1 MPERYP
7 PMPTPLPPGAPV
19 NPFPQQKIAN
29 DAWSKS
35 WAARGK
41 WAKANPKL
49 SGYIAPKPIIP
60 PIDPGIETDDVK
72 TGTNANFT
80 GLFFSSLPNYSIK
93 EALSL
98 RSLTGNEILM
108 VAHRENFYTTNEV
121 LNSNILDIVESRNFY
136 SPTEIIKL
144 QAPDYSY
151 LFQNNLAAY
160 AVSLTSS
167 IITVSIPSAGLNQ
180 SSKIQV
186 ETFAPRE
193 IKNDTIY

>member
-1 MPERYP
+1 MTEKLPWEETLEGLEDRTRYIQREYKP
-7 PMPTPLPPGAPV
+7 PHIKPSTNGTG
-19 NPFPQQKIAN
+19 NRT
-29 DAWSKS
+29 S
-35 WAARGK
+35 WDPK
-41 WAKANPKL
+41 TKKL
-49 SGYIAPKPIIP
+49 SIVPAIP
-60 PIDPGIETDDVK
+60 RKDEETTTTVK

-121 LNSNILDIVESRNFY
+121 LNSNIVDLVESRNFY

-167 IITVSIPSAGLNQ
+167 IVTVSIPSTGLNQ

>member
-1 MPERYP
+1 
-7 PMPTPLPPGAPV
+7 
-19 NPFPQQKIAN
+19 
-29 DAWSKS
+29 
-35 WAARGK
+35 
-41 WAKANPKL
+41 
-49 SGYIAPKPIIP
+49 
-60 PIDPGIETDDVK
+60 
-72 TGTNANFT
+72 
-80 GLFFSSLPNYSIK
+80 
-93 EALSL
+93 
-98 RSLTGNEILM
+98 M

-167 IITVSIPSAGLNQ
+167 IVTVSIPSAGLNQ